1 VNIQRK
7 VFRVST
13 DNVVLI
19 AGVHG
24 VSGKA
29 AASAWTNIPDT
40 KVYGLSRRDAD
51 LPKGVEGITIDLLD
65 RQDVESKLGGLNGV
79 THVVFAAY
87 VEKATAA
94 ERSTVNVAILQNLVE
109 VVEAASPTLRHVAFY
124 QGGKAY
130 GADLG
135 PFKTPA
141 REDDPRLM
149 SPNFYYD
156 QEDFLRRQQAGKS
169 WHWTALRPEAIIGY
183 ATGNPMNLGMAIA
196 VYATI
201 SKELGIPLRF
211 PGSPEAY
218 RALYQVTSADLL
230 AEATVWS
237 GVTPAARDDIFNI
250 TNGDQFRWQHMWPRI
265 ARMFDM
271 DVADPVPMPLAS
283 YMTDKTELWGQIVAR
298 HDLLTTPYEK
308 VVSWSFADFIF
319 NSGFDNVS
327 STIKAR
333 RAGFAGCID
342 SEDMFRTFF
351 ASLRDR
357 KVIP

>member
-1 VNIQRK
+1 MTAK
-7 VFRVST
+7 
-13 DNVVLI
+13 NVVVV

-29 AASAWTNIPDT
+29 SAIAWANTPDT
-40 KVYGLSRRDAD
+40 KVYGLSRRSAE
-51 LPKGVEGITIDLLD
+51 LPAGVEGITVDLLD
-65 RQDVESKLGGLNGV
+65 RADVEKKLGGLKDV

-87 VEKATAA
+87 VEKSTAS
-94 ERSTVNVAILQNLVE
+94 ERSKVNVALVQNLVE
-109 VVEAASPTLRHVAFY
+109 VVEAASPSLKHVAFY

-130 GADLG
+130 GSDLG

-156 QEDFLRRQQAGKS
+156 QEDFLRRAQVGKS
-169 WHWTALRPEAIIGY
+169 WHWTSLRPEAIIGY
-183 ATGNPMNLGMAIA
+183 ANGNPMNLGVAIA

-211 PGSPEAY
+211 PGTQAAY
-218 RALYQVTSADLL
+218 TAMYQVSSADLL
-230 AEATVWS
+230 ADATVWA
-237 GVTPAARDDIFNI
+237 GLTPGARDDIFNI

-271 DVADPVPMPLAS
+271 EVADPVPMPLAE
-283 YMTDKTELWGQIVAR
+283 YMTDKTELWDSIVAKYG
-298 HDLLTTPYEK
+298 LQNISYEQL
-308 VVSWSFADFIF
+308 VSWRFADFIF
-319 NSGFDNVS
+319 ASGFDNVS

-333 RAGFAGCID
+333 KAGFHGCID
-342 SEDMFRTFF
+342 SEEMFASFF
-351 ASLRDR
+351 ASLREL
-357 KVIP
+357 KIIP